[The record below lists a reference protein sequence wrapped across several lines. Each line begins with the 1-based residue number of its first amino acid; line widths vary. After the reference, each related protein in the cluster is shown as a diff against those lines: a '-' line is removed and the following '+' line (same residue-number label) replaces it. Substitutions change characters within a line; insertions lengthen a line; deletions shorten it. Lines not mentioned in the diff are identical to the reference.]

1 MHERFKAKKKGVFYF
16 LNNVVCAEKR
26 KKRVCL
32 KKFLHPTWKQNL
44 LKDSTASRKI
54 LVYKIATNRVDL
66 LKITNIRNM
75 YTFQL

>member
-1 MHERFKAKKKGVFYF
+1 MKGSKQKKNRSILF

-26 KKRVCL
+26 RKRVCH

-54 LVYKIATNRVDL
+54 LVYRIAMARVDL
-66 LKITNIRNM
+66 PKD
-75 YTFQL
+75 YKY